1 MEKKSERR
9 VYVRL
14 VGDWWETGGRLVETR
29 GKSERK
35 MNLIDVRKR

>member
-14 VGDWWETGGRLVETR
+14 VGDWWETGGRQVGDWWKLEENL
-29 GKSERK
+29 KER
-35 MNLIDVRKR
+35 